1 VSSLGVKIAY
11 AVERTRE
18 QAVTA
23 ALPLGSRGARTSSP
37 EASRDMYKD
46 SISTGADQAE
56 VDRVLPQPAVRCE
69 VKTSP
74 MEEEGVLP

>member
-1 VSSLGVKIAY
+1 VEIAY
-11 AVERTRE
+11 AVEGTRE
-18 QAVTA
+18 RAVTA

-56 VDRVLPQPAVRCE
+56 VERVLTQAAAKCE
-69 VKTSP
+69 VKTSRL
-74 MEEEGVLP
+74 EEKGVFA